1 MEIELIDNMNGTTIL
16 FVDDEPDVEVLMKQR
31 FRKQIKEKRFTLL
44 FAHNG
49 LEAIEVLTKEPTIRM
64 VVSDI
69 NMPEMDGLTLLKE
82 ISNKFPNVIP
92 IIVSAYGDMN
102 NIRAAMNLGAFDFVT
117 KPINFDDLN
126 LTLDKTLSHIQRL
139 LDAQK
144 TKYRLEGI
152 LHELNVASQI
162 QQSILPQEFI
172 QNDKVDLYAQ
182 MIAAKEIG
190 GDFYDFFWI
199 DADRTK
205 LAIVI
210 ADVSGKGVPAALFM
224 TVTRTLLRAHANT
237 FPDNPGDCLSHVN
250 ATLQKD
256 NTNMMFVTTF
266 YAILDTTTGILT
278 YSNAGH
284 NPPFIVRSNGTTEAI
299 SKAHGMALGVREDLR
314 YGMDQ
319 LKIEPNDLLFMYT
332 DGVTEAEN
340 ASNGLLGEEKLTA
353 LLRTNCHLASNE
365 LINTIKSEITT
376 FAAGTAQSDDITM
389 LALRFVPGNK
399 T

>member
-1 MEIELIDNMNGTTIL
+1 METQINEQTNGSSRIL

-49 LEAIEVLTKEPTIRM
+49 IEALDILSKEPEIRL

-82 ISNKFPNVIP
+82 INEKFPNVIP

-126 LTLDKTLSHIQRL
+126 LTIEKTLFHVQRL
-139 LDAQK
+139 LDAQS
-144 TKYRLEGI
+144 TKSRLESI

-162 QQSILPQEFI
+162 QQSILPRDFI
-172 QNDKVDLYAQ
+172 KNNNIDMYAQ

-190 GDFYDFFWI
+190 GDFYDFFWV
-199 DADRTK
+199 DEEKTK
-205 LAIVI
+205 LALVI

-224 TVTRTLLRAHANT
+224 TVTRTLLRANAT
-237 FPDNPGDCLSHVN
+237 IYIDNPGECLSRMNVI
-250 ATLQKD
+250 LQRD

-266 YAILDTTTGILT
+266 YGIFDMKTGVLT

-284 NPPFIVRSNGTTEAI
+284 NPPHIIRKDGNVETI
-299 SKAHGMALGVREDLR
+299 SKSHGMALGVSDDIK
-314 YGMDQ
+314 YGQDEVALAPGDM
-319 LKIEPNDLLFMYT
+319 LYLFT

-340 ASNGLLGEEKLTA
+340 GTGILFGEQKLTS
-353 LLRTNCHLASNE
+353 LLSSCHHLSANE
-365 LINTIKSEITT
+365 LINTIRSNLTNY
-376 FAAGTAQSDDITM
+376 AASTPQSDDITM
-389 LALRFVPGNK
+389 LAIRLIGK
-399 T
+399 QT

>member
-1 MEIELIDNMNGTTIL
+1 METQINELTNSSRIL

-49 LEAIEVLTKEPTIRM
+49 IEALDILSREPEIRL

-82 ISNKFPNVIP
+82 INEKFPNVIP

-126 LTLDKTLSHIQRL
+126 LTIEKTLFHVQRL
-139 LDAQK
+139 LDAQS
-144 TKYRLEGI
+144 TKSRLESI

-162 QQSILPQEFI
+162 QQSILPRDFI
-172 QNDKVDLYAQ
+172 KNDNIDMYAQ

-199 DADRTK
+199 DEEKTK
-205 LAIVI
+205 LALVI

-224 TVTRTLLRAHANT
+224 TVTRTLLRANAGIYI
-237 FPDNPGDCLSHVN
+237 DNPGECLSRMN
-250 ATLQKD
+250 LTLQRD
-256 NTNMMFVTTF
+256 NTNMMFVTAF
-266 YAILDTTTGILT
+266 YGILDMKTGIFT

-284 NPPFIVRSNGTTEAI
+284 NPPHIIRQNGSVETI
-299 SKAHGMALGVREDLR
+299 PKSHGMALGVSEDIK
-314 YGMDQ
+314 YGQDEITFFPGDM
-319 LKIEPNDLLFMYT
+319 LYLFT

-340 ASNGLLGEEKLTA
+340 GTGILFGEPRLTSS
-353 LLRTNCHLASNE
+353 LASYHHLSANE
-365 LINTIKSEITT
+365 LVNTIRSDLTNY
-376 FAAGTAQSDDITM
+376 AAGTPQSDDITM
-389 LALRFVPGNK
+389 LAIRLIGK
-399 T
+399 QT